1 MFVHTPDYRKRF
13 PAYRLDP
20 WGWPI
25 EFVIGRPILNAF
37 RVLFINIRKFIY

>member
-1 MFVHTPDYRKRF
+1 MKY

-25 EFVIGRPILNAF
+25 EYIKGRPITNAF
-37 RVLFINIRKFIY
+37 RVLFINVRKIFRWY